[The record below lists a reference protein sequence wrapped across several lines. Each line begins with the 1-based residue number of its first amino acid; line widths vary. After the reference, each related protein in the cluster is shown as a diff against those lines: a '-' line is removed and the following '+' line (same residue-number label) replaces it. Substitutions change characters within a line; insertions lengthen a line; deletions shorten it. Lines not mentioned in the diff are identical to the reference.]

1 MFKIDSS
8 TILSVTNEIESK
20 IEESVISTAE
30 LIAHFREKCKICAH
44 HRIMHDALGKC
55 EGVMNKPCT
64 SGCDK
69 FEAE

>member
-1 MFKIDSS
+1 MTSE
-8 TILSVTNEIESK
+8 TESK
-20 IEESVISTAE
+20 IQNSNISTVE
-30 LIAHFREKCKICAH
+30 LISHFREKCKICAH
-44 HRIMHDALGKC
+44 HRIMHNELGTC

>member
-1 MFKIDSS
+1 MTDE
-8 TILSVTNEIESK
+8 VESK
-20 IEESVISTAE
+20 IQSSNLSTLE
-30 LIAHFREKCKICAH
+30 LISHFREKCKICGH
-44 HRIMHDALGKC
+44 HRIMHNELGAC